1 MFRNFRLRVDIKRII
16 ILVLRGN
23 IELFAI
29 VVSRGKKDLL
39 LVSFNMRDITLCIFF
54 FERGDTAFFERIEN
68 SYCISCKRENRTF
81 TSFSREGRYLFLRT
95 SY

>member
-1 MFRNFRLRVDIKRII
+1 MFRNFRLRVDIERII

-54 FERGDTAFFERIEN
+54 SRGEIRLSSKE
-68 SYCISCKRENRTF
+68 
-81 TSFSREGRYLFLRT
+81 
-95 SY
+95 

>member
-1 MFRNFRLRVDIKRII
+1 MFRNFRLRVDIERII
-16 ILVLRGN
+16 ILVWRGN

-39 LVSFNMRDITLCIFF
+39 LVSFNRRDITLCIFF

-68 SYCISCKRENRTF
+68 SYCFFRVKEKIE
-81 TSFSREGRYLFLRT
+81 LLRA
-95 SY
+95 SVERGDICF